1 MPALVSVV
9 SQVSLV
15 ILLLPANIAHPGLGE
30 YMLFSNHFS
39 LKVLTKYHGS
49 FQSTIVNLVNGHLN
63 NVKLGCFSDYL
74 SVADKSLL

>member
-30 YMLFSNHFS
+30 YMLIANHFP
-39 LKVLTKYHGS
+39 LKVSTKFRGS
-49 FQSTIVNLVNGHLN
+49 FNSTIVNLVNGHLN
-63 NVKLGCFSDYL
+63 NDVFPIIFPLRTSPFSE
-74 SVADKSLL
+74 SC

>member
-30 YMLFSNHFS
+30 YMLIANHFP
-39 LKVLTKYHGS
+39 LKVSTKFRG
-49 FQSTIVNLVNGHLN
+49 T
-63 NVKLGCFSDYL
+63 CFSDYL